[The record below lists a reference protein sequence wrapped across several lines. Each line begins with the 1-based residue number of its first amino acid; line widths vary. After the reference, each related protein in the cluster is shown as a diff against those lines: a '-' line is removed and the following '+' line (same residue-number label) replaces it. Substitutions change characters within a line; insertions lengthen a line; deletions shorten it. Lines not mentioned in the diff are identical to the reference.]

1 MTVGQPLDVHHHEVT
16 SFPRWLVVDER
27 FQFVCPRRMEGDLT
41 NAAILI
47 DRWSFFD
54 EDTTPA
60 EVIESLLAG
69 NVDGMIISG
78 IVILCG
84 PSGHACLSRS
94 S

>member
-16 SFPRWLVVDER
+16 SFPRWLVVDEC

-54 EDTTPA
+54 EDTRVSEADKKEQSEAAAQVQT
-60 EVIESLLAG
+60 VT
-69 NVDGMIISG
+69 
-78 IVILCG
+78 
-84 PSGHACLSRS
+84 
-94 S
+94 